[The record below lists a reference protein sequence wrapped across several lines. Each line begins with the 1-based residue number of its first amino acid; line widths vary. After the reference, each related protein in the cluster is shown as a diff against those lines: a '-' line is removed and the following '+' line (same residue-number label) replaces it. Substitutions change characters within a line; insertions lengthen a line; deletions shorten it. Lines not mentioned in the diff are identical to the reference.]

1 MACPERPL
9 QPRIDS
15 RFACY
20 RLRVGPS
27 PIHRW
32 GVFAEE
38 PIPRNRK
45 VLEYTGE
52 RISRR
57 ESKRRADSRQ
67 DVYLFTLDNYWNI
80 DGAVGGSGAELVNH
94 CCDPNL
100 VARILKGH
108 ILYMSQREIAPGE
121 ELTIDYRFGWDVE
134 KVPCRCGS
142 PKCRGWINVKE

>member
-1 MACPERPL
+1 MACPNPPL
-9 QPRIDS
+9 TPRINP
-15 RFACY
+15 RHACY
-20 RLRVGPS
+20 RLRVATS
-27 PIHRW
+27 AIHRW

-38 PIPRNRK
+38 AIPKNRK

-52 RISRR
+52 KISRR
-57 ESKRRADSRQ
+57 ESKRRADSRE

-100 VARILKGH
+100 VVRILKGH
-108 ILYMSQREIAPGE
+108 ILYLSVREIGAGE

-134 KVPCRCGS
+134 KVPCKCGS
-142 PKCRGWINVKE
+142 PKCRGVINVKE

>member
-1 MACPERPL
+1 MACPEQPL
-9 QPRIDS
+9 TPGIDP
-15 RFACY
+15 RFACFQ
-20 RLRVGPS
+20 LRIAPS
-27 PIHRW
+27 AIHRW

-38 PIPRNRK
+38 AIPRNRK

-52 RISRR
+52 KISRR
-57 ESKRRADSRQ
+57 ESKRRADSRE

-100 VARILKGH
+100 VVRILKGH
-108 ILYMSQREIAPGE
+108 ILYLSLREIAPGE

-134 KVPCRCGS
+134 KVPCKCGS
-142 PKCRGWINVKE
+142 PKCRGVINVKE